1 MWPSIP
7 TRTRSESSRTPEIGS
22 SIARTMRRSTPA
34 RNDIR
39 RRFLLRPNWVSADRA
54 DLDAEINVEPGAVG
68 GERRSLE
75 TAGESE
81 ARPIAERQSEAPR

>member
-1 MWPSIP
+1 M
-7 TRTRSESSRTPEIGS
+7 
-22 SIARTMRRSTPA
+22 PA
-34 RNDIR
+34 RNDLR
-39 RRFLLRPNWVSADRA
+39 RSLGWVSADRA

-81 ARPIAERQSEAPR
+81 ARAIAERQSEAPR